1 MRNYFLHSVL
11 EYNDVRHWAAQREL
25 QDANNTPLQQTDYEY
40 DGVGNNMGG
49 EYAVDYTYD
58 DQYRLMDAWQY
69 NNPLAELEWF
79 GKKHEKSCTYH

>member
-11 EYNDVRHWAAQREL
+11 EYNDVRHWAAQWEL

-49 EYAVDYTYD
+49 EYVVDYTYD

-69 NNPLAELEWF
+69 NSILGDYSYSMSYSPS
-79 GKKHEKSCTYH
+79 GGV